1 MCRKNS
7 VKLKL
12 LARSHAQ
19 NGRCFLLN
27 LPGQPYNIVIGA
39 LPFVMVCTHGH
50 KPLIP
55 LPLLALGTNTNIY
68 IYSYA
73 YMYIYI
79 YVHTYITLHYITLHT
94 YIHIMSIYSHRS
106 CSYHRQLSTKNQG
119 LEEIRDITDQ
129 VIWSTISPTGMII
142 AVGHSKY
149 TLILSHC
156 TG

>member
-1 MCRKNS
+1 MFTFLGVPIMCRKNS

-73 YMYIYI
+73 YIKIYI
-79 YVHTYITLHYITLHT
+79 

-119 LEEIRDITDQ
+119 LEEITRDITDQ
-129 VIWSTISPTGMII
+129 VIWSTISSTGMII

-149 TLILSHC
+149 TFILSHC